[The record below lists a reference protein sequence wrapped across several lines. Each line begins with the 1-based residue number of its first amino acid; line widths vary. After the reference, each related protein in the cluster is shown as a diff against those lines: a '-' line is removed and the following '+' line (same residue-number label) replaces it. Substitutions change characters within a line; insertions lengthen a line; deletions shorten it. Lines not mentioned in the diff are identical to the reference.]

1 MALAVTGA
9 RRDHCV
15 ISEEMVIGTIRA
27 AQLDIGLELAQQS
40 LLSARLYFNIDYMTM
55 YNNFSFF

>member
-9 RRDHCV
+9 RRDYCV
-15 ISEEMVIGTIRA
+15 VFEEMVIGTIIA
-27 AQLDIGLELAQQS
+27 AQLVIGLELAQQS

-55 YNNFSFF
+55 DNNFSFF